1 MDPIIG
7 MVVPIATPFAPR
19 GWALCNGQL
28 LAISEHQA
36 LFSII
41 GTTYGG
47 DGRVTFALPDLR
59 GRVPIHAGHPGR
71 SRRALGERGG
81 AERLDPPFVW
91 VAASDVGVEAAQRQG
106 EDLAQPSVGVHYA
119 IAMVGLYPARADEI
133 AGQVADGP
141 EPAVAEPEAE
151 PEPAAA
157 PGPAKAP
164 EPAKAKADGLTPELA
179 SAPEGAS
186 GPEGASEHAN
196 GSEPGRELAA
206 RVARLEE
213 TAARLLKEAAAL
225 ATEAARLRAELED

>member
-7 MVVPIATPFAPR
+7 MVLPIATPFAPR

-59 GRVPIHAGHPGR
+59 GRVPIHAGHGPGR

-106 EDLAQPSVGVHYA
+106 EDLGQPSVGVHYA

-133 AGQVADGP
+133 PGQVADGP

-157 PGPAKAP
+157 PERAV
-164 EPAKAKADGLTPELA
+164 TPELA
-179 SAPEGAS
+179 VGPKRAAAPEGAS
-186 GPEGASEHAN
+186 APEPTNPPAAGA
-196 GSEPGRELAA
+196 ELAA

-213 TAARLLKEAAAL
+213 TAARLLKESAAL